1 MSKNN
6 LSNNV
11 EDVVDEVPAAKKL
24 KPLGEKNIR
33 LREAAGN
40 VWRIITEPATSRE
53 ALLEPSL
60 YGVIAHKLRA
70 YDELI
75 VLSAERTY
83 YARLLVL
90 QAGLGYC
97 ELMELNFVQLPA
109 MLASV
114 GETLPSNHRL
124 VHDVSTGWS
133 AIRISDGVPII
144 RGCDSQA
151 ECLRQLLAHASLTK

>member
-1 MSKNN
+1 MATTKELDEVSA
-6 LSNNV
+6 
-11 EDVVDEVPAAKKL
+11 EVPAAKL
-24 KPLGEKNIR
+24 KPLGERNMR

-40 VWRIITEPATSRE
+40 VWRIITEPGTDRA

-60 YGVIAHKLRA
+60 YGVIAHKFRA
-70 YDELI
+70 YDEII
-75 VLSAERTY
+75 VLSAERTF

-114 GETLPSNHRL
+114 GETLPSNHKIIF
-124 VHDVSTGWS
+124 DVATGYS
-133 AIRISDGVPII
+133 AIRISDGVPVI
-144 RGCDSQA
+144 RGCDSQQQ
-151 ECLRQLLAHASLTK
+151 CLKELLAHASLTK